1 MEPSEV
7 KQEYQLQLWSG
18 MIRERAESGQSIR
31 SWCKEKGISE
41 NSYYYRLKKLRQA
54 ACQVMEQSSTSTLA
68 EVPLAPAPSESTAQ
82 VKITLEHGTVELSN
96 VGTDILEHI
105 LRVLSHAE

>member
-7 KQEYQLQLWSG
+7 KQEYQLQLWSN

-31 SWCKEKGISE
+31 SLCRENGISE
-41 NSYYYRLKKLRQA
+41 NAYYYRLKKLRQA
-54 ACQVMEQSSTSTLA
+54 ACQVMEQSGTSTLA
-68 EVPLAPAPSESTAQ
+68 EVPLAPASSKSTAQ
-82 VKITLEHGTVELSN
+82 VKITLEHGTVELGN
-96 VGTDILEHI
+96 VGADVLEHI